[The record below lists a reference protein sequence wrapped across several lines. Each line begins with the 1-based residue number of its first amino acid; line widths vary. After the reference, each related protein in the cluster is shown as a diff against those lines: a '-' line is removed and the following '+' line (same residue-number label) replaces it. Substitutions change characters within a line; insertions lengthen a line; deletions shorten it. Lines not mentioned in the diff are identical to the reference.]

1 MHAKIVKR
9 PLERPRRRRK
19 TNIEIT
25 LEEIGCA
32 GLSLLGSGACGCKY
46 GNEPKRST
54 KGNDF
59 FLTG

>member
-32 GLSLLGSGACGCKY
+32 GFVSLGLWACGCKY
-46 GNEPKRST
+46 RNESKRST
-54 KGNDF
+54 KGDDF
-59 FLTG
+59 F